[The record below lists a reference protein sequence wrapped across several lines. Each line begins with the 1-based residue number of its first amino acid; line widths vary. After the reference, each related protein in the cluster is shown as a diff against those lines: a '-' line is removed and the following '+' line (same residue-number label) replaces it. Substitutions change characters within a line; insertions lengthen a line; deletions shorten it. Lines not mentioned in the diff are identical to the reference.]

1 MILNPGSPSARFELW
16 LSPLTLFLDICLDDC
31 FVAQGC
37 YVVCFEK
44 IDTLTFTIKVG
55 QGPCHL
61 TSNRQKK
68 I

>member
-1 MILNPGSPSARFELW
+1 MILNPGFPSARFELW
-16 LSPLTLFLDICLDDC
+16 LSSLTLFLDICLDDC

-55 QGPCHL
+55 
-61 TSNRQKK
+61 
-68 I
+68 